1 MLEKATFINNHIL
14 NSMTPMPGYPS
25 SSWEFQSV
33 LYIKGAQILIS
44 LRDVL
49 TGDESPG
56 CVETEGDEDVGSAL
70 HLIRKKK
77 KESETE
83 RERWSFPVVFKQ
95 LILQSQV

>member
-77 KESETE
+77 KRARQ
-83 RERWSFPVVFKQ
+83 RERDGHFP
-95 LILQSQV
+95 

>member
-49 TGDESPG
+49 NGDESPG

-77 KESETE
+77 KRARQ
-83 RERWSFPVVFKQ
+83 RERDGHFP
-95 LILQSQV
+95 